1 MGIYENGFYCFG
13 FKGKEKI
20 ILAVWKINAEKNG
33 EIFDLSAYA
42 GENKK
47 AELIY
52 PKNLPSEFSFE
63 CGKLKVSL
71 ENSCCARLF
80 EIKL

>member
-47 AELIY
+47 AGSVRNFL
-52 PKNLPSEFSFE
+52 
-63 CGKLKVSL
+63 
-71 ENSCCARLF
+71 
-80 EIKL
+80 